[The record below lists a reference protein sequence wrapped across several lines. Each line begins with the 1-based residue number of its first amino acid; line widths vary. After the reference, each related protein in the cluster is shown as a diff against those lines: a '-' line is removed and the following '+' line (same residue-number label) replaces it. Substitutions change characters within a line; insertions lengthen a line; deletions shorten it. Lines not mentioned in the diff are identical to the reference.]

1 VNAVAGH
8 RQVLDVAVAV
18 LQRADGR
25 VLLAQR
31 PAGKPWEG
39 YWEFPGGKIEPGE
52 AVEQALARELHE
64 ELGVDP
70 DRVYPWVTQEYA
82 YPDNFAGSEFGRPQ
96 AARRGRAPDGAH
108 QKRVRLHFYRVLA
121 WHGQLHGREGQS
133 MSWENPSAVNIGPLL
148 PANDKVLRALSLPSV
163 YAITNAKKYGET
175 EFMQRLKAALEKG
188 VRLVQVR
195 EHDMP
200 PEQLESFA
208 RHVVALAHEHDA
220 RVLINGDE
228 ALARRCG
235 ADGAHLPAK
244 QLMSLKQ
251 GPGTGIWA
259 ASCHDTAELAQA
271 AALEADFVVLS
282 PVLPTPT
289 HPDAVGMGWEKF
301 AALVKNY
308 PLPVYALG
316 GMQPEL
322 LDTAMQH
329 GAHGV
334 SLLSGI
340 W

>member
-1 VNAVAGH
+1 VNAVAEH

-18 LQRADGR
+18 LQREDGR

-39 YWEFPGGKIEPGE
+39 YWEFPGGKIESGE

-82 YPDNFAGSEFGRPQ
+82 YPE
-96 AARRGRAPDGAH
+96 
-108 QKRVRLHFYRVLA
+108 KRVRLHFYRVLA
-121 WHGQLHGREGQS
+121 WHGQPHGREGQS

-148 PANDKVLRALSLPSV
+148 PANDRVLRALSLPSV
-163 YAITNAKKYGET
+163 YAITNAKKYGEA
-175 EFMQRLKAALEKG
+175 EFMLRLKAALEKG
-188 VRLVQVR
+188 VRLIQVR
-195 EHDMP
+195 EHEMA

-208 RHVVALAHEHDA
+208 RRVVELAHDHDA

-228 ALARRCG
+228 ALARHCG
-235 ADGAHLPAK
+235 ADGVHLPGE
-244 QLMSLKQ
+244 QLMRMKQ
-251 GPGTGIWA
+251 RPGTRIWA
-259 ASCHDTAELAQA
+259 ASCHDAAELAQA
-271 AALEADFVVLS
+271 ARFSADFVVLS

-289 HPDAVGMGWEKF
+289 HPDATGMGWEKF

-308 PLPVYALG
+308 PVPVYALG
-316 GMQPEL
+316 GMKPEL
-322 LDTAMQH
+322 LDTAMKH

>member
-1 VNAVAGH
+1 MNAVAEH

-18 LQRADGR
+18 LQREDGR

-31 PAGKPWEG
+31 PAGKPWQG
-39 YWEFPGGKIEPGE
+39 YWEFPGGKIESGE
-52 AVEQALARELHE
+52 AADHALARELHE

-82 YPDNFAGSEFGRPQ
+82 YPEKQ
-96 AARRGRAPDGAH
+96 
-108 QKRVRLHFYRVLA
+108 VRLHFYRVLA
-121 WHGQLHGREGQS
+121 WHGQLHGREGQD
-133 MSWENPSAVNIGPLL
+133 MSWENPAAINIGPLL
-148 PANDKVLRALSLPSV
+148 PANDKVLHALSLPSF

-175 EFMQRLKAALEKG
+175 EFMRRLKAALEKG

-208 RHVVALAHEHDA
+208 RRVVESAHEHDA
-220 RVLINGDE
+220 RVLVNGDE

-235 ADGAHLPAK
+235 ADGVHLPGE
-244 QLMSLKQ
+244 QLMRLKQ
-251 GPGTGIWA
+251 RPATRMWA
-259 ASCHDTAELAQA
+259 ASCHDATELAQA
-271 AALEADFVVLS
+271 ARLSADFAVLS

-289 HPDAVGMGWEKF
+289 HPDAAGMGWEKF
-301 AALVKNY
+301 AGLVKNY
-308 PLPVYALG
+308 PVPVYALG
-316 GMQPEL
+316 GMKPEL

>member
-1 VNAVAGH
+1 VNAVAEH

-18 LQRADGR
+18 LQREDGR

-52 AVEQALARELHE
+52 AVAQALVRELHE

-70 DRVYPWVTQEYA
+70 DRVYPWVTQEYE
-82 YPDNFAGSEFGRPQ
+82 YPE
-96 AARRGRAPDGAH
+96 
-108 QKRVRLHFYRVLA
+108 KRVRLHFYRVLA
-121 WHGQLHGREGQS
+121 WHGQPHGREGQS

-148 PANDKVLRALSLPSV
+148 PANDKVLRALSLPSF
-163 YAITNAKKYGET
+163 YAITNAKKYGAT

-208 RHVVALAHEHDA
+208 RRVVELAHEHEA
-220 RVLINGDE
+220 RVLVNGDE

-235 ADGAHLPAK
+235 ADGVHLPSERLMRQK
-244 QLMSLKQ
+244 QR
-251 GPGTGIWA
+251 PGTRIWA
-259 ASCHDTAELAQA
+259 ASCHDAAELAQA
-271 AALEADFVVLS
+271 ARFSADFVVLS
-282 PVLPTPT
+282 PVLPTLT
-289 HPDAVGMGWEKF
+289 HPDAAGMGWEKF

-334 SLLSGI
+334 SLLSGV

>member
-1 VNAVAGH
+1 VIAVAEH

-39 YWEFPGGKIEPGE
+39 YWEFPGGKIESGE

-70 DRVYPWVTQEYA
+70 DRMYPWVTQEYA
-82 YPDNFAGSEFGRPQ
+82 YPE
-96 AARRGRAPDGAH
+96 
-108 QKRVRLHFYRVLA
+108 KRVRLHFYRVLA
-121 WHGQLHGREGQS
+121 WHGQLHGREGQD
-133 MSWENPSAVNIGPLL
+133 MSWENPAVINIGPLL
-148 PANDKVLRALSLPSV
+148 PANDKVLRALSLPPV
-163 YAITNAKKYGET
+163 YAITNVKKYGET
-175 EFMQRLKAALEKG
+175 VFMQRLNAALETG
-188 VRLVQVR
+188 VRLIQVR

-208 RHVVALAHEHDA
+208 RRVVELVHEHDA

-235 ADGAHLPAK
+235 ADGVHLPSE
-244 QLMSLKQ
+244 QLMRLKQ
-251 GPGTGIWA
+251 RPETRIWA
-259 ASCHDTAELAQA
+259 ASCHDATELAQA
-271 AALEADFVVLS
+271 AALSADFVVLS

-289 HPDAVGMGWEKF
+289 HPDAAGIGWKKF
-301 AALVKNY
+301 SGFVNNY
-308 PLPVYALG
+308 PVPVYALG
-316 GMQPEL
+316 GMKREL
-322 LDTAMQH
+322 LETAMRH

-334 SLLSGI
+334 GLLSGI

>member
-1 VNAVAGH
+1 MKAVAEH

-18 LQRADGR
+18 LQREDGR

-39 YWEFPGGKIEPGE
+39 YWEFPGGKVEPGE
-52 AVEQALARELHE
+52 AVAQALVRELHE

-70 DRVYPWVTQEYA
+70 DRVYPWVTQEYE
-82 YPDNFAGSEFGRPQ
+82 YPE
-96 AARRGRAPDGAH
+96 
-108 QKRVRLHFYRVLA
+108 KRVRLHFYRVLA
-121 WHGQLHGREGQS
+121 WHGQPHGREGQS

-148 PANDKVLRALSLPSV
+148 PANDRVLRALSLPLF
-163 YAITNAKKYGET
+163 YAITNAKKYGAT

-208 RHVVALAHEHDA
+208 RRVVELAHEHEA
-220 RVLINGDE
+220 RVLVNGDE

-235 ADGAHLPAK
+235 ADGVHLPSERLMRQK
-244 QLMSLKQ
+244 QR
-251 GPGTGIWA
+251 PGTRIWA
-259 ASCHDTAELAQA
+259 ASCHDAAELAQA
-271 AALEADFVVLS
+271 ARFSADFVVLS

-289 HPDAVGMGWEKF
+289 HPDAAGMGWEKF
-301 AALVKNY
+301 AALVRNY
-308 PLPVYALG
+308 PVPVYALG
-316 GMQPEL
+316 GMKPEL

>member
-1 VNAVAGH
+1 VNAVAEH

-18 LQRADGR
+18 LQREDGR

-39 YWEFPGGKIEPGE
+39 YWEFPGGKIESGE

-82 YPDNFAGSEFGRPQ
+82 YPE
-96 AARRGRAPDGAH
+96 
-108 QKRVRLHFYRVLA
+108 KKVRLHFYRVLA

-133 MSWENPSAVNIGPLL
+133 MSWENPSAVNISPLL
-148 PANDKVLRALSLPSV
+148 PANDKVLRALSLPSF
-163 YAITNAKKYGET
+163 YAITNAKKYGAM
-175 EFMQRLKAALEKG
+175 EFLQRLKAALEKG

-208 RHVVALAHEHDA
+208 RRVVALAHEHDA

-235 ADGAHLPAK
+235 ADGVHLPGE
-244 QLMSLKQ
+244 QLMRLKQ
-251 GPGTGIWA
+251 HPGTRICA
-259 ASCHDTAELAQA
+259 ASCHDAAELAQA
-271 AALEADFVVLS
+271 ARLSADFVVLS

-289 HPDAVGMGWEKF
+289 HPDAAAMGWEKF
-301 AALVKNY
+301 AGLVKNY

-316 GMQPEL
+316 GMKPEL

>member
-1 VNAVAGH
+1 MNAVAGH

-18 LQRADGR
+18 LQREDGR

-52 AVEQALARELHE
+52 AAEQALARELHE

-82 YPDNFAGSEFGRPQ
+82 YPE
-96 AARRGRAPDGAH
+96 
-108 QKRVRLHFYRVLA
+108 KRVRLHFYRVLA
-121 WHGQLHGREGQS
+121 WHGQPHGREGQS
-133 MSWENPSAVNIGPLL
+133 MSWENPSAVNIRPLL

-163 YAITNAKKYGET
+163 YAITNVKKYGET
-175 EFMQRLKAALEKG
+175 EFMQRLKVALEKG
-188 VRLVQVR
+188 VRLIQVR

-200 PEQLESFA
+200 PGQLESFA
-208 RHVVALAHEHDA
+208 RRVVALAHDHEA

-228 ALARRCG
+228 TLARRCG
-235 ADGAHLPAK
+235 ADGVHLTSE
-244 QLMSLKQ
+244 QLMRLKQ
-251 GPGTGIWA
+251 CPATRIWA
-259 ASCHDTAELAQA
+259 ASCHDAAELAQA
-271 AALEADFVVLS
+271 AAREADFVVLS
-282 PVLPTPT
+282 PVLPTLT
-289 HPDAVGMGWEKF
+289 HPDAAGMGWEKF
-301 AALVKNY
+301 ARLAKNY
-308 PLPVYALG
+308 PAPVYALG
-316 GMQPEL
+316 GMKPEL

-334 SLLSGI
+334 GLLSGI

>member
-1 VNAVAGH
+1 VKAVAEH

-18 LQRADGR
+18 LQREDGR

-39 YWEFPGGKIEPGE
+39 YWEFPGGKIESGE
-52 AVEQALARELHE
+52 AVARALARELHE

-70 DRVYPWVTQEYA
+70 DRVYPWLTQEYE
-82 YPDNFAGSEFGRPQ
+82 YPE
-96 AARRGRAPDGAH
+96 
-108 QKRVRLHFYRVLA
+108 KRVRLHFYRVLA
-121 WHGQLHGREGQS
+121 WHGHLHGREGQS

-148 PANDKVLRALSLPSV
+148 PANDKVLRALSLPSF
-163 YAITNAKKYGET
+163 YAITNAKKYGAT

-195 EHDMP
+195 EHDML

-208 RHVVALAHEHDA
+208 RRVVELAHEHEA
-220 RVLINGDE
+220 RVLVNGDE
-228 ALARRCG
+228 ALARSCG
-235 ADGAHLPAK
+235 ADGVHLPSERLMRQK
-244 QLMSLKQ
+244 QR
-251 GPGTGIWA
+251 PGTRIWA
-259 ASCHDTAELAQA
+259 ASCHDAAELAQA
-271 AALEADFVVLS
+271 ARFSADFVVLS

-289 HPDAVGMGWEKF
+289 HPDATGMGWEKF

-316 GMQPEL
+316 GMKPEL

-334 SLLSGI
+334 SLLSGV

>member
-1 VNAVAGH
+1 MNAVAE
-8 RQVLDVAVAV
+8 RQQVLDVAVAV
-18 LQRADGR
+18 IQREDGR

-31 PAGKPWEG
+31 PVGKPWEG
-39 YWEFPGGKIEPGE
+39 YWEFPGGKIESGE

-70 DRVYPWVTQEYA
+70 DRVYPWLTQEYA
-82 YPDNFAGSEFGRPQ
+82 YPE
-96 AARRGRAPDGAH
+96 
-108 QKRVRLHFYRVLA
+108 KRVRLHFCRVLA
-121 WHGQLHGREGQS
+121 WHGQPHGREGQD
-133 MSWENPSAVNIGPLL
+133 MSWENPAAINIGPLL
-148 PANDKVLRALSLPSV
+148 PANDKVLRALSLPSI
-163 YAITNAKKYGET
+163 YAITNAKKYGAT
-175 EFMQRLKAALEKG
+175 EFMQRLEAALKKG

-195 EHDMP
+195 EHDMA

-208 RHVVALAHEHDA
+208 RHMVELAHEHDA

-235 ADGAHLPAK
+235 ADGVHLPAK
-244 QLMSLKQ
+244 QLMHLKQ
-251 GPGTGIWA
+251 RPGTRIWA
-259 ASCHDTAELAQA
+259 ASCHDAAELAQA
-271 AALEADFVVLS
+271 ARLSADFVVLS

-289 HPDAVGMGWEKF
+289 HPEAEGMGWEKF
-301 AALVKNY
+301 AGLVKDY

-316 GMQPEL
+316 GMKREL
-322 LDTAMQH
+322 LDTAMKH

>member
-1 VNAVAGH
+1 MNAVAEH

-18 LQRADGR
+18 LQREDGC

-39 YWEFPGGKIEPGE
+39 YWEFPGGKIESGE
-52 AVEQALARELHE
+52 AAEQALARELHE

-70 DRVYPWVTQEYA
+70 DQVYPWVTQEYA
-82 YPDNFAGSEFGRPQ
+82 YPE
-96 AARRGRAPDGAH
+96 
-108 QKRVRLHFYRVLA
+108 KRVRLHFYRVLA

-163 YAITNAKKYGET
+163 YAITNAKKYGDT

-195 EHDMP
+195 EHDMQ

-208 RHVVALAHEHDA
+208 RRVVEMAHAHDA
-220 RVLINGDE
+220 RVLVNGDE
-228 ALARRCG
+228 ALARCCG
-235 ADGAHLPAK
+235 ADGVHLPGA
-244 QLMSLKQ
+244 QLMRLKQ
-251 GPGTGIWA
+251 RPGTRMWS
-259 ASCHDTAELAQA
+259 ASCHDAAELAQA
-271 AALEADFVVLS
+271 ARLSADFVVLS

-289 HPDAVGMGWEKF
+289 HPDAAGMGWEKL

-316 GMQPEL
+316 GMKPEL
-322 LDTAMQH
+322 LDTAMRY